1 MRSAIMLLNS
11 IKIEHMKKITPSP
24 APNPNQPCDAA
35 LLGQFIKAART
46 QQGLTIEQ
54 AAALSEVSLG
64 TFVAAENKTSTL
76 KLATVFKIL
85 NNLGIHIHAKLSK
98 EQQQENDHGWV

>member
-1 MRSAIMLLNS
+1 
-11 IKIEHMKKITPSP
+11 MKKVSP
-24 APNPNQPCDAA
+24 TQPPNPSEACTPTS
-35 LLGQFIKAART
+35 LGLFIKAART

-54 AAALSEVSLG
+54 AAALSSVSLG

-85 NNLGIHIHAKLSK
+85 NSLGVQLHAQLPGSNTGG
-98 EQQQENDHGWV
+98 NDGWF

>member
-1 MRSAIMLLNS
+1 
-11 IKIEHMKKITPSP
+11 MKKVSP
-24 APNPNQPCDAA
+24 TTAPNPNEACTPAI
-35 LLGQFIKAART
+35 LGLFIKAART

-54 AAALSEVSLG
+54 AAALGGVSLG

-85 NNLGIHIHAKLSK
+85 NSLGVQLHARLPG
-98 EQQQENDHGWV
+98 QQSEENDGWF

>member
-1 MRSAIMLLNS
+1 
-11 IKIEHMKKITPSP
+11 MKKVIPSP
-24 APNPNQPCDAA
+24 TPNPGLPCSPA

-54 AAALSEVSLG
+54 AAALSGVSLS

-76 KLATVFKIL
+76 KLVTVFKIL
-85 NNLGIHIHAKLSK
+85 NSLGVQLHAQLS
-98 EQQQENDHGWV
+98 NSNTRADDGWF

>member
-1 MRSAIMLLNS
+1 
-11 IKIEHMKKITPSP
+11 MKKVNPTP
-24 APNPNQPCDAA
+24 APKPNEACTSTT
-35 LLGQFIKAART
+35 LGLFIKAART

-54 AAALSEVSLG
+54 AAALGGVSLG

-85 NNLGIHIHAKLSK
+85 NSLGVQLHARLAS
-98 EQQQENDHGWV
+98 QQSGEGDGWF

>member
-1 MRSAIMLLNS
+1 
-11 IKIEHMKKITPSP
+11 MKKVTPSTP
-24 APNPNQPCDAA
+24 PNVSDACTA
-35 LLGQFIKAART
+35 ASIGLFIKAART

-54 AAALSEVSLG
+54 AAALSSVSLG

-85 NNLGIHIHAKLSK
+85 NSLGVQLHAQLP
-98 EQQQENDHGWV
+98 NTPTGVNNGWF

>member
-1 MRSAIMLLNS
+1 
-11 IKIEHMKKITPSP
+11 MKKVTSSP
-24 APNPNQPCDAA
+24 APNPSQPCNPA

-54 AAALSEVSLG
+54 AAALSGVSLG

-85 NNLGIHIHAKLSK
+85 NSLGVQLHAQLS
-98 EQQQENDHGWV
+98 NSNTRADDGWF